1 MIYNYFAD
9 FKSLNQNLN
18 LKLLIEKD
26 LDRKQDEIILDIKSD
41 LKYKFFEIKLLEKLF
56 HNENICQQKEI
67 SKTINK
73 ENIDDIQK
81 MFLLKVII

>member
-1 MIYNYFAD
+1 MINNYFAD

-26 LDRKQDEIILDIKSD
+26 LDRKQDEIIFDIKSD
-41 LKYKFFEIKLLEKLF
+41 LKYKFFEIKLLEKFF
-56 HNENICQQKEI
+56 HNENICQWKEI

-73 ENIDDIQK
+73 ENIDYIQK
-81 MFLLKVII
+81 MFLLKVLI